1 MTCPAAT
8 VWPMSRMAKRPI
20 CGKALKDSITMG
32 FVGRI
37 FTIAA
42 SPVLMKSG
50 FSAFVAPV
58 FGSRLLWIS
67 SNVQATWA
75 VCAWKTGVYPAV
87 ITDGGFT
94 TMICA
99 VKDFATVG
107 GVSAG
112 PATSPRRMSFFST
125 PRTLNPT
132 LSPGSAWGICS
143 WCISMLLISPILSEG
158 MKWTFMPTFRTPVS
172 IRPTGTVPAP
182 VIEYT
187 SWMGSR
193 RGLSVGFGGT
203 WSSLKAATRVGPL
216 YQPIF
221 VDGFAMLSPLYA
233 LMGMKGIL
241 STLYPTDFR
250 RVETSDLMSL
260 NRASLDR
267 KSVV

>member
-1 MTCPAAT
+1 MTEG
-8 VWPMSRMAKRPI
+8 WFR
-20 CGKALKDSITMG
+20 
-32 FVGRI
+32 
-37 FTIAA
+37 
-42 SPVLMKSG
+42 
-50 FSAFVAPV
+50 
-58 FGSRLLWIS
+58 
-67 SNVQATWA
+67 
-75 VCAWKTGVYPAV
+75 
-87 ITDGGFT
+87 T
-94 TMICA
+94 TICA

-107 GVSAG
+107 GWSVG
-112 PATSPRRMSFFST
+112 PATSPRRRSFLST

-132 LSPGSAWGICS
+132 LSPGSACWIDS
-143 WCISMLLISPILSEG
+143 WCISIDFTSPILSAG

-172 IRPTGTVPAP
+172 TRPTGTVPAP

-203 WSSLKAATRVGPL
+203 WRSLKAATRVGPL